1 MGTRRTESEEGR
13 KDGGVGVQSLALCP
27 PLWAAL
33 GLHIVPNSIRGIG
46 FEQDCEQV
54 VGSEPYLFLM
64 GAQMRK
70 TEP

>member
-1 MGTRRTESEEGR
+1 MAPPPISALTFL
-13 KDGGVGVQSLALCP
+13 VGVQSLALCP

-33 GLHIVPNSIRGIG
+33 GLHIVPNSIRGTG